1 MSVAFRLALILSC
14 CLSNFRSSLRWYCSF
29 LPLIMTLQSESVRNL
44 HFQEFLYTTRYFLVF
59 QDGINAESVV
69 TIKQTCLVFICF
81 RHYQHRAYLMNILLD
96 TLNYISTLLLSS
108 GLIFIF
114 LFRFKNNYCRFLFT
128 QFNHFVQNQRGLLR
142 FKS

>member
-29 LPLIMTLQSESVRNL
+29 SPLIMTLQSESVRNL

-81 RHYQHRAYLMNILLD
+81 RHYQHPSVPNEYSSRHTKLYIYLVVIIRS
-96 TLNYISTLLLSS
+96 YFYFFIS
-108 GLIFIF
+108 F
-114 LFRFKNNYCRFLFT
+114 
-128 QFNHFVQNQRGLLR
+128 
-142 FKS
+142 